1 MIAENI
7 EIIRAR
13 IKAAAERAG
22 RDPHSVRLVA
32 VSKHQTLEAI
42 REAMAAGQMLFG
54 ENYLQ
59 EAEDKVAALNQGAVS
74 GQRVPQ
80 IRVSVVG
87 RSVRQRGLFA
97 IQQVCEQAD
106 DKGDAVPSDRLL
118 WHCIGHLQSNK
129 ARLAAEVFAC
139 IETIDRLK
147 LAKALE
153 SRLVELGKTMPVLVQ
168 VNVGGEAQKA
178 GVAPQ
183 EAGRLCRE
191 LQQFPHLI
199 LQGLMTMPPL
209 VENPEES
216 RSSFRQLRLLGE
228 ELAAQGLLGQHGP
241 VELSMG
247 MSADFEVAI
256 EEGATLVRVGT
267 ALFGERD

>member
-7 EIIRAR
+7 EAIRAR
-13 IKAAAERAG
+13 IKAAAERVG

-32 VSKHQTLEAI
+32 VSKHQSLEAI
-42 REAMAAGQMLFG
+42 REAMAAGQTVFG

-59 EAEDKVAALNQGAVS
+59 EAEDKVAALGQGLA
-74 GQRVPQ
+74 
-80 IRVSVVG
+80 
-87 RSVRQRGLFA
+87 
-97 IQQVCEQAD
+97 
-106 DKGDAVPSDRLL
+106 

-129 ARLAAEVFAC
+129 ARLAAEIFTC

-153 SRLVELGKTMPVLVQ
+153 GRLSELGKTMPVLVQ

-191 LQQFPHLI
+191 LQQFPHLA

-228 ELAAQGLLGQHGP
+228 ELAVQGLFGP
-241 VELSMG
+241 GSVELSMG